1 MIRLSTLI
9 GLALA
14 SVAAG
19 LVMHVS
25 YRVQRTEQYL
35 AKLEREIVRE
45 QDQIRVL
52 DAEWSYLNDPARIES
67 LARRHLVLAPMSVK
81 KIVSFDAVPLRD
93 PNAPVAVGPLA
104 SKLQPAPLKP
114 LDVTAPIMP
123 ALPAPTLVAAGAQHQ
138 LAVQKSAAPP
148 APKPVATTPVPARV
162 AAPATAPAGKLSAR
176 EAAAAATRAAAEAAA
191 RSRAAAHSDPIGALV
206 LTGGA
211 R

>member
-1 MIRLSTLI
+1 MIRLSTFV

-52 DAEWSYLNDPARIES
+52 DAEWSYLNDPARIEA
-67 LARRHLVLAPMSVK
+67 LAHRHLLLGPMSLK
-81 KIVSFDAVPLRD
+81 KIVSLDAIPLRD
-93 PNAPVAVGPLA
+93 PNGPVAPGPLVIKA
-104 SKLQPAPLKP
+104 QPAPLKP
-114 LDVTAPIMP
+114 LEP
-123 ALPAPTLVAAGAQHQ
+123 ALPGSLPTTMATEPATPAASAQ
-138 LAVQKSAAPP
+138 LAVVRSPQPKPQSQPAQKS
-148 APKPVATTPVPARV
+148 
-162 AAPATAPAGKLSAR
+162 SAK
-176 EAAAAATRAAAEAAA
+176 EAAAAATRAAAEAA
-191 RSRAAAHSDPIGALV
+191 SRLRGAVPKSDPIGALV

>member
-1 MIRLSTLI
+1 MIRLSTFV

-52 DAEWSYLNDPARIES
+52 DAEWSYLNDPARIEA
-67 LARRHLVLAPMSVK
+67 LARRHLLLGPMSVK
-81 KIVSFDAVPLRD
+81 KIVSLDAIPLRD
-93 PNAPVAVGPLA
+93 PNSVVAPGPLVI
-104 SKLQPAPLKP
+104 KTQPVPLKP
-114 LDVTAPIMP
+114 LEIAPS
-123 ALPAPTLVAAGAQHQ
+123 APSTLVAEQQPAPQASAQ
-138 LAVQKSAAPP
+138 LAVQKTPP
-148 APKPVATTPVPARV
+148 AAPKPQAQP
-162 AAPATAPAGKLSAR
+162 APAPKLSAR

-191 RSRAAAHSDPIGALV
+191 RARGQVPKSDPIGALV

>member
-1 MIRLSTLI
+1 LESRSVIRLSTFV

-35 AKLEREIVRE
+35 VKLEREVVRE

-52 DAEWSYLNDPARIES
+52 DAEWSYLNDPARIEA
-67 LARRHLVLAPMSVK
+67 LARRHLLLGPMSVK
-81 KIVSFDAVPLRD
+81 KIVSLDAIPLRD
-93 PNAPVAVGPLA
+93 PNATPGPLVI
-104 SKLQPAPLKP
+104 KTQPTPLKP
-114 LDVTAPIMP
+114 LELVQPTTPTTMIVERAPPAATA
-123 ALPAPTLVAAGAQHQ
+123 Q
-138 LAVQKSAAPP
+138 LAVAKSPPPP
-148 APKPVATTPVPARV
+148 APAQ
-162 AAPATAPAGKLSAR
+162 KLSAK

-191 RSRAAAHSDPIGALV
+191 RMRTISTKSDPIGALA
-206 LTGGA
+206 GGA

>member
-1 MIRLSTLI
+1 MIRLSTFV

-52 DAEWSYLNDPARIES
+52 DAEWSYLNDPARIEA

-81 KIVSFDAVPLRD
+81 KIVSLDAIPLRD
-93 PNAPVAVGPLA
+93 PNAVIAPGPLVI
-104 SKLQPAPLKP
+104 KLQPAPLKP
-114 LDVTAPIMP
+114 LEPSAQPPATMVVGQPTPPATA
-123 ALPAPTLVAAGAQHQ
+123 Q
-138 LAVQKSAAPP
+138 LAVAKSPP
-148 APKPVATTPVPARV
+148 PKPPQVPLQ
-162 AAPATAPAGKLSAR
+162 PTQKLSAK

-191 RSRAAAHSDPIGALV
+191 RTRGAIPKSDPIGALV
-206 LTGGA
+206 LTGGV

>member
-1 MIRLSTLI
+1 MIRLSTFV

-25 YRVQRTEQYL
+25 YRVQRTEAYL

-52 DAEWSYLNDPARIES
+52 DAEWSYLNDPARIEA
-67 LARRHLVLAPMSVK
+67 LARRHLLLGPMSVK
-81 KIVSFDAVPLRD
+81 KIVSLDAIPLRD
-93 PNAPVAVGPLA
+93 PNSVVAPGPLVIKA
-104 SKLQPAPLKP
+104 PPAPLKP
-114 LDVTAPIMP
+114 TDRAGDQRLEPVAPPTIVAERVAPP
-123 ALPAPTLVAAGAQHQ
+123 AASAQLAVVKSPSQQPAPTQ
-138 LAVQKSAAPP
+138 
-148 APKPVATTPVPARV
+148 
-162 AAPATAPAGKLSAR
+162 KLSAK

-191 RSRAAAHSDPIGALV
+191 RMRTISAKSDPIGALA
-206 LTGGA
+206 GGA